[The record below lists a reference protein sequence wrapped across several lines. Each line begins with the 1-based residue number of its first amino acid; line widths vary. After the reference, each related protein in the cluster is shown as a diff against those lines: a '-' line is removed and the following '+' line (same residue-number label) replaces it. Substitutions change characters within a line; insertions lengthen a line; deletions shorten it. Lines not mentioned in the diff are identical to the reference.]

1 MAQFNFDTITPE
13 QALAWQPADSMAFPT
28 GFAHLMRV
36 AFLPNEAAISITGG
50 RTVTFGAGIAGEGD
64 LTFQAGGFAFVGTA
78 APDVLGGGPGGDAF
92 FGGLGSDLF
101 NGEAGDDLLQGNQ
114 GFDTLFGGPG
124 NDIVFGGQDEDVI
137 NLGVGADERNFTN
150 GNRGNDTIT
159 AGHGGDTILGGQGAD
174 QIIGGAGA
182 DLVFGNLGDD
192 LIDTGAGFDI
202 ILGDDGYDIMRGG
215 TEGDIF
221 VFPPGSTIIDFQL
234 SDRILDWTP
243 EDRIDLSVSGGYAEI
258 EATPPAPPVPPG
270 PGPYGY
276 APTMDGYA
284 AAPVDDFVVARDMA
298 GAALA
303 NNPGLNI
310 VAAQAGADVLVLVD
324 SNADRIADL
333 GIILSNTNLGAI
345 SEGNFI

>member
-13 QALAWQPADSMAFPT
+13 QALAWQPADSMVFAT

-36 AFLPNEAAISITGG
+36 AFLADQAAISITGG
-50 RTVTFGAGIAGEGD
+50 RTVTFGPGIFGEGD
-64 LTFQAGGFAFVGTA
+64 LAFQVGGFAFIGTPG
-78 APDVLGGGPGGDAF
+78 PDVLGGGPGDDAF
-92 FGGLGSDLF
+92 FGGAGADLF
-101 NGEAGDDLLQGNQ
+101 NGEAANDLLQGNQ
-114 GFDTLFGGPG
+114 GFDTLSGGPG

-159 AGHGGDTILGGQGAD
+159 AAHGGDTILGGQGAD
-174 QIIGGAGA
+174 QIVGGAGA
-182 DLVFGNLGDD
+182 DLIFGNLGDD
-192 LIDTGAGFDI
+192 LIDAGPAPDI

-215 TEGDIF
+215 TEGDVF
-221 VFPPGSTIIDFQL
+221 VFPPGSSVIDFQL
-234 SDRILDWTP
+234 SDRILDWAP
-243 EDRIDLSVSGGYAEI
+243 EDRIDLSVVGGYAEL
-258 EATPPAPPVPPG
+258 EATPPAPPVPPS

-298 GAALA
+298 AAALA
-303 NNPGLNI
+303 NNPALNI

-324 SNADRIADL
+324 TNADHLADM

-345 SEGNFI
+345 SDGNFI